1 MYDILSLLSVLY
13 PHLSTTTVGQ
23 FSRVVLGLLAM
34 PGQVSMLNISRWMSE
49 GGSYRTV
56 QRFFNTVIPWG
67 SVYWVFF
74 RTYLLDRESTYILAG
89 DETTVSKSGESTYGL
104 SRFFSSVYGK
114 TIPGLAFFSLSLVS
128 VKEGRS
134 YPLLMEQIVRGDTCG
149 PRNPFLTS
157 EPPEDPRKPVPQR
170 KRGRP
175 KGSRNRNKKDV
186 QLSDTLKHL
195 QTMLKALLRRI
206 DDLIPV
212 RYLVLDGYFGDNHAL
227 QMTQQCGLHLI
238 SKLRLNTALYF
249 PATGFPYAG
258 RGRPRIYGQRFNP
271 QEIDTKYRVSTETQG
286 NITTE
291 VYQVSKLRHKK
302 FPDPLN
308 VVCILKTHLL
318 TEKKSHLLLFSSD
331 LALTSEKMID
341 YYRLRFQIEF
351 NFRDAKQYW
360 GLEDF
365 MNVNKTPVNNAA
377 NLSMFMVNVS
387 AKLLAPLRLEH
398 SQWSVLDLKARYRGA
413 KYLHET
419 LKILPQKPD
428 PIVIDE
434 IAEHLG
440 SIGAIHY
447 TSPQIRPG

>member
-1 MYDILSLLSVLY
+1 MYDILSLFSVLH
-13 PHLSTTTVGQ
+13 PHLSTTTVRQ
-23 FSRVVLGLLAM
+23 FSRVILGVLSM
-34 PGQVSMLNISRWMSE
+34 TGQVTMLNISRWTSE

-89 DETTVSKSGESTYGL
+89 DETLVSKSGPSTYGL
-104 SRFFSSVYGK
+104 SRFFSSVSGK
-114 TIPGLAFFSLSLVS
+114 TIPSLAFLSLALVS
-128 VKEGRS
+128 VEKRCS
-134 YPLLMEQIVRGDTCG
+134 YPLVMEQIVRGTPDTSS
-149 PRNPFLTS
+149 PPAS
-157 EPPEDPRKPVPQR
+157 EPRDAPQSPSPQR

-175 KGSRNRNKKDV
+175 KGSRNRNKTEV
-186 QLSDTLKHL
+186 RLSETLKQI
-195 QTMLKALLRRI
+195 QTLIQALLKRI
-206 DDLIPV
+206 DALIPV
-212 RYLVLDGYFGDNHAL
+212 RYLVLDGYFGHNNAL
-227 QMTQQCGLHLI
+227 QMTQQCGLELI
-238 SKLRLNTALYF
+238 SKLRVNTVSLYF
-249 PATGFPYAG
+249 PATRFPYAG
-258 RGRPRIYGQRFNP
+258 RGRPRLYGQRFNP
-271 QEIDTKYRVSTETQG
+271 QQIDAKYRVSTQTHENMTTQ
-286 NITTE
+286 
-291 VYQVSKLRHKK
+291 VYQAQLRHKT

-308 VVCILKTHLL
+308 VVCILKTHLR
-318 TEKKSHLLLFSSD
+318 TQKKSHVLLFSSD
-331 LALTSEKMID
+331 LTLDPETLIE
-341 YYRLRFQIEF
+341 YYSLRFQIEF
-351 NFRDAKQYW
+351 NFRDAKQFW

-398 SQWSVLDLKARYRGA
+398 TEWSVLDLKARYRGM

-428 PIVIDE
+428 AIVIDQ